1 MQQYP
6 RARLLRLD
14 ALAAVAAW
22 AFGLLALMAL
32 AMSWVLGPSFE
43 VAAKGAL
50 GLFFVA
56 AGAHVVLAFLH
67 RCPVCG
73 KHPTVQGL
81 TPVHPDSVSQSR
93 LSGWSGAIWNV
104 FRRKQVVC
112 IHCGSGFYAQ

>member
-1 MQQYP
+1 MQHYP
-6 RARLLRLD
+6 RAKLLRLD

-22 AFGLLALMAL
+22 AFGLVALVAQGAAWFLVPSLA
-32 AMSWVLGPSFE
+32 
-43 VAAKGAL
+43 VAAKAAA
-50 GLFFVA
+50 GLFLVA

-67 RCPVCG
+67 RCPACG

-81 TPVHPDSVSQSR
+81 GPVHPASMSQSR